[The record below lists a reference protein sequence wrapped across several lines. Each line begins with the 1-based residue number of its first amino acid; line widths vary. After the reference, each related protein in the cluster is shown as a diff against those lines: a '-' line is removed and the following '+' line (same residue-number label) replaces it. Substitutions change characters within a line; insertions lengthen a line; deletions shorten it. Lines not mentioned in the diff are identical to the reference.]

1 MNFDVNRYLEAWRR
15 FGFLGLA
22 RSAGQHGLTHTVR
35 MILYELTRPVLMAVA
50 TALIQRMSPSGE
62 AAVVG
67 HDAWVFPQT
76 GLIVSL
82 DGGPRIGIGHSEA
95 RVARTLIK
103 TIFDLQYLRLLR
115 EMFGPTE
122 TYQQPIAVVSNPH
135 RSNYYHFL
143 LQTLPYLLSDR
154 PACHHLLNET
164 QYEMLLEASELFDMD
179 ISNIGGTA
187 RQIVFAE
194 TVVIR
199 EEAPLGERVAALRG
213 SRVAVEPADVAR
225 VSIGRT
231 DAVERRI
238 ANDEALGGLLDAY
251 GFVEVDPAHHPM
263 RYNISVFAGADV
275 IVGPHGAGLSDI
287 VFAERAQV
295 IELHG
300 HRLDTVYGTIAEA
313 VGSRYARLRCD
324 QVGPDL
330 HVDIDALESLLSE
343 YVKQEPQ
350 DD

>member
-1 MNFDVNRYLEAWRR
+1 
-15 FGFLGLA
+15 
-22 RSAGQHGLTHTVR
+22 
-35 MILYELTRPVLMAVA
+35 MILYEISKQVLMPIA
-50 TALIQRMSPSGE
+50 TRLIQQLSPSGVE
-62 AAVVG
+62 RGVV
-67 HDAWVFPQT
+67 HDVWVFPQT

-95 RVARTLIK
+95 LVARTLIK
-103 TIFDLQYLRLLR
+103 TIFDLKYLRLLK
-115 EMFGPTE
+115 ELLGPTE

-135 RSNYYHFL
+135 RNNYYHFL
-143 LQTLPYLLSDR
+143 LQTLPYLMSDR
-154 PACHHLLNET
+154 PQCHHLLNET

-179 ISNIGGTA
+179 ISEVGGTA

-199 EEAPLGERVAALRG
+199 EEAHLSERVAALRG
-213 SRVAVEPADVAR
+213 SRVEVEPADVGR

-251 GFVEVDPAHHPM
+251 GFVKFDPAHHPM
-263 RYNISVFAGADV
+263 RHNISVFAGADV

-287 VFAERAQV
+287 VFSEDAQI

-300 HRLDTVYGTIAEA
+300 HRLDTVYGTIAEQI
-313 VGSRYARLRCD
+313 GSRYTRLRCD

-330 HVDIDALESLLSE
+330 HVDIERLDSLLSTQVE
-343 YVKQEPQ
+343 
-350 DD
+350 

>member
-1 MNFDVNRYLEAWRR
+1 V
-15 FGFLGLA
+15 
-22 RSAGQHGLTHTVR
+22 VR
-35 MILYELTRPVLMAVA
+35 NNV
-50 TALIQRMSPSGE
+50 
-62 AAVVG
+62 
-67 HDAWVFPQT
+67 WVFPQT

-95 RVARTLIK
+95 LVARTLIK
-103 TIFDLQYLRLLR
+103 TIFDLKYLRLLR
-115 EMFGPTE
+115 ELFGPTT
-122 TYQQPIAVVSNPH
+122 TYKQPIAVVSNPH
-135 RSNYYHFL
+135 RRNYYHFL

-154 PACHHLLNET
+154 PACHHLLAKS
-164 QYEMLLEASELFDMD
+164 QYEMLLEASELFD
-179 ISNIGGTA
+179 IELTEVGGTA

-199 EEAPLGERVAALRG
+199 EEAPLSERVAALRR
-213 SRVAVEPADVAR
+213 SRVTVEPADVAR

-251 GFVEVDPAHHPM
+251 GFVEFDPAHHPM
-263 RYNISVFAGADV
+263 RHNISVFAGADV

-287 VFAERAQV
+287 VFSEDAQI

-300 HRLDTVYGTIAEA
+300 HRLDTVYGTIAEQI
-313 VGSRYARLRCD
+313 GSRYTRLRCD

-330 HVDIDALESLLSE
+330 HVDIERLDSLLSTQVE
-343 YVKQEPQ
+343 
-350 DD
+350 